1 MVSMIRWEPFRELV
15 TLRQAMDRLFEE
27 SFVRPSRFLSL
38 LGEEVHPAIDMHQT
52 ADEVVIKASLPNP

>member
-1 MVSMIRWEPFRELV
+1 MVSMIRWEPFRGLV

-27 SFVRPSRFLSL
+27 SFVRPFRFLSL